1 VTTTADVVGADQHAI
16 PLKSVTDALRLRN
29 SLLGAFEAAAA
40 HGARAEVGATRLV
53 IVGGGASGVEV
64 AGYSADFL
72 IPSFAHDYPQ
82 LAAPRC
88 RSPCSSSA
96 TGSSPACIPL

>member
-1 VTTTADVVGADQHAI
+1 
-16 PLKSVTDALRLRN
+16 VTDALRLRN

-40 HGARAEVGATRLV
+40 HGARAEVGASRLV

-82 LAAPRC
+82 LD
-88 RSPCSSSA
+88 RSQMQITLLELGDRLLP
-96 TGSSPACIPL
+96 GLIPL

>member
-1 VTTTADVVGADQHAI
+1 
-16 PLKSVTDALRLRN
+16 VTDALRLRN

-82 LAAPRC
+82 LDHSQMQITLLELGDRLLP
-88 RSPCSSSA
+88 
-96 TGSSPACIPL
+96 GLIPL